1 MITKSRST
9 AAPPSAISDEPPAGL
24 HGLAGDAP
32 SQRRMTLRDSTSIN
46 LIAVLAAG
54 GVLGAVLGA
63 LSASGLVIGLL
74 VAAVTIVLLTA
85 LRRYARAT

>member
-1 MITKSRST
+1 
-9 AAPPSAISDEPPAGL
+9 
-24 HGLAGDAP
+24 
-32 SQRRMTLRDSTSIN
+32 MTLRDSTSIN

-74 VAAVTIVLLTA
+74 VAGVTIVLLTA
-85 LRRYARAT
+85 LRQYARAT